1 MEKQTFSIPR
11 ISCGHCVNAI
21 RNELAEV
28 PGVRRVEGD
37 PGRKTVEVAWEP
49 PATENAIRAKLQEI
63 DYPAQ

>member
-1 MEKQTFSIPR
+1 MEKQTFMIPR

-21 RNELAEV
+21 KNELADV
-28 PGVRRVEGD
+28 PGVRTVDGD

-63 DYPAQ
+63 NYPAQ